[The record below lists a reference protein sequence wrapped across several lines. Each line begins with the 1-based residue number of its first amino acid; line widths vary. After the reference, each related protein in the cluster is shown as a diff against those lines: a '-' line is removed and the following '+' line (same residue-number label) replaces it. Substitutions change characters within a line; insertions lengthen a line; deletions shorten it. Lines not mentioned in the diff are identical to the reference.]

1 MKNKELL
8 NVCYKFFNRFIT
20 ADKLLEE
27 LANTDTSNL
36 SKKDIEEQNKLTEEI
51 KTIAK
56 NTPNEMDEYVIKNK
70 EKLKNMIN
78 RFENIPKD
86 DKDID
91 FLNKQLENLKKD
103 YEKETDSHERWL
115 KITDCINE
123 NSYFNEVF
131 ENLTDYELLEFIA
144 QNIAAPF
151 PPNLTQ
157 EEFDRLVNAGIEKD
171 EREWLWRLAFNYETR
186 SINFDSIVEYF
197 IKKKDG
203 YYLAELI
210 SAVGECLNIDEI
222 IDKIDDKELIEEI
235 RQKLKENDGY
245 CPCRIEKNDDTKCM
259 CKEFREQED
268 GECHC
273 GLFVKTKEE

>member
-27 LANTDTSNL
+27 LANTDISNL

-70 EKLKNMIN
+70 EKFKNMIN
-78 RFENIPKD
+78 GFESIPKD

-131 ENLTDYELLEFIA
+131 ESLTDYELLEFIA
-144 QNIAAPF
+144 QNIAASF

-222 IDKIDDKELIEEI
+222 IDKIDDKELIEDLKNRKSVISHYVSEEQFNRLI
-235 RQKLKENDGY
+235 CKLD
-245 CPCRIEKNDDTKCM
+245 
-259 CKEFREQED
+259 
-268 GECHC
+268 
-273 GLFVKTKEE
+273 